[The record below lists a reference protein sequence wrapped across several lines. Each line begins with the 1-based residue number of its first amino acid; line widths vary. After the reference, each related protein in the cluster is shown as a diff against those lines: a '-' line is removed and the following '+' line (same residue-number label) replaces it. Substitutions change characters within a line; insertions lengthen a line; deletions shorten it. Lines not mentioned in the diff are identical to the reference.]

1 MSGPGSLAAPLS
13 PGEQERALAA
23 LWDLLRHQAALWSG
37 GDTSLTEERVR
48 SLLASLLY
56 TLQTAA
62 EDEGVPLEALLRGDL
77 SAVLDR
83 GRLAL
88 AERMRVA
95 KADWEALRRVRP
107 PVPNAYYRDTLA
119 ELGRFFQRYD
129 LCYAAHEV
137 PCAIDYPLLRPV
149 PEEMQGVSY
158 VAEYLRR
165 LRWESALLAV
175 FDRGSLL
182 RLYEREVPDWADVLF
197 NFCDLPLSNAVGRSL
212 LGLDPKPLNLTATE
226 RRELT
231 HLLAGRGEGEI
242 RALLGGCGAALSP
255 AGGEAAAYFR
265 SAAESM
271 EPRLAAALA
280 RGDLSRIFVT
290 FLPDVMGT

>member
-77 SAVLDR
+77 SAELDR

-119 ELGRFFQRYD
+119 EL
-129 LCYAAHEV
+129 LC
-137 PCAIDYPLLRPV
+137 RP
-149 PEEMQGVSY
+149 
-158 VAEYLRR
+158 
-165 LRWESALLAV
+165 
-175 FDRGSLL
+175 
-182 RLYEREVPDWADVLF
+182 
-197 NFCDLPLSNAVGRSL
+197 
-212 LGLDPKPLNLTATE
+212 
-226 RRELT
+226 
-231 HLLAGRGEGEI
+231 
-242 RALLGGCGAALSP
+242 
-255 AGGEAAAYFR
+255 
-265 SAAESM
+265 
-271 EPRLAAALA
+271 
-280 RGDLSRIFVT
+280 
-290 FLPDVMGT
+290 